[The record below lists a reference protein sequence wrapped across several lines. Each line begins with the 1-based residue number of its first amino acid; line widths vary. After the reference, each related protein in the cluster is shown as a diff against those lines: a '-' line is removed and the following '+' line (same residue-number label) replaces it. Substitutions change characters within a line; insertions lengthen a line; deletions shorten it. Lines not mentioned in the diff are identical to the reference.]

1 MKRREMLAAE
11 AFDSRVRSADVTN
24 HEKWFGYL
32 LGPCGA
38 LLLNAA
44 LGVYLNIYY
53 TDVLKLTSVWG
64 GLFLTVFPIVAKAID
79 AVTNVVMG
87 YLIDRTHT
95 AQGKARPWLLLSAP
109 LLSVAGLLLFLVPEG
124 NRTLQVVWVM
134 LSYNLFYS
142 FAYTIYGMSHNL
154 MVPLSTRD
162 TAQRGKLSVFNQIA
176 VIMMGGILVALIF
189 PMAVMPFIGVD
200 RSLWIVVMGS
210 LSALALPLTLLEYYF
225 TKERIT
231 EEAPAAEREKK
242 IPFRIRLKIVLTDR
256 YMLVILAY
264 FLIQTFGSTLK
275 NLGLVYYCNWVLG
288 TYNDGITQMLVS
300 VVGGIPMGIGIF
312 AVWPL
317 AKKFGKRN
325 VTLVGFLLYSLGSAV
340 CLAAPKN
347 LFVVLPGQFLKNIG
361 GLPSAYVFMALF
373 ADTLDHLEWKSGVR
387 CDGVAMS
394 VYNIIAVAL
403 AGAATGLF
411 NGLLSGAGY
420 IAPPAGASVEQIR
433 QMTQPEGVQRI
444 IVFCFLGI
452 EVFTG
457 LILAGLL
464 TFLSV
469 ENTVRKKQAIILQR
483 RQTEE
488 RDAAQTCAAVNEAA
502 QGGQSAAAP
511 PRQDRGAEKRMR
523 RQEVLWQR
531 ECKKGEACFE
541 KIQAKLA
548 LYKNNGQGDQ

>member
-1 MKRREMLAAE
+1 MKRREMLAAK
-11 AFDSRVRSADVTN
+11 AFDSRIRSADVTN
-24 HEKWFGYL
+24 REKWFGYL
-32 LGPCGA
+32 VGPCGA

>member
-1 MKRREMLAAE
+1 
-11 AFDSRVRSADVTN
+11 
-24 HEKWFGYL
+24 
-32 LGPCGA
+32 
-38 LLLNAA
+38 
-44 LGVYLNIYY
+44 
-53 TDVLKLTSVWG
+53 
-64 GLFLTVFPIVAKAID
+64 
-79 AVTNVVMG
+79 
-87 YLIDRTHT
+87 
-95 AQGKARPWLLLSAP
+95 
-109 LLSVAGLLLFLVPEG
+109 
-124 NRTLQVVWVM
+124 M

-483 RQTEE
+483 RQAEE
-488 RDAAQTCAAVNEAA
+488 RDAAQTGAAVNEAT
-502 QGGQSAAAP
+502 QGAQSAAAP

-531 ECKKGEACFE
+531 ERKKGEACFE

>member
-1 MKRREMLAAE
+1 MKRREMLAAK
-11 AFDSRVRSADVTN
+11 AFDSRIRSADVTN
-24 HEKWFGYL
+24 REKWFGYL
-32 LGPCGA
+32 VGPCGA

-95 AQGKARPWLLLSAP
+95 AQGKARPWLPLSAP
-109 LLSVAGLLLFLVPEG
+109 LLSVAGLRLFLVPEG